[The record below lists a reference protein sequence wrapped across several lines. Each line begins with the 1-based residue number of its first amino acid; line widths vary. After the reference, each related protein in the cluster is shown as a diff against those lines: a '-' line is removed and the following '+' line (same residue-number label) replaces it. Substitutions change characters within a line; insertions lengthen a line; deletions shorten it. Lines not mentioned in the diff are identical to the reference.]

1 MSNIK
6 TLTYPQV
13 AILWWNESKQ
23 SHADYFS
30 SPFFTDPDSRYYVTN
45 GQLVLVVGQSKNY
58 PNEKDFKIRMSNYS
72 PKQGFYAHPDNLI
85 FLGEL

>member
-13 AILWWNESKQ
+13 AILWWNESKT
-23 SHADYFS
+23 SRPTYFEGS
-30 SPFFTDPDSRYYVTN
+30 SFPDLIN
-45 GQLVLVVGQSKNY
+45 GQLVLVVGQAADY
-58 PNEKDFKIRMSNYS
+58 LGEEDFKIRISKYS
-72 PKQGFYAHPDNLI
+72 PEGGFYAHPDNLI

>member
-13 AILWWNESKQ
+13 AILWWNESKT
-23 SHADYFS
+23 SRPTYFEGS
-30 SPFFTDPDSRYYVTN
+30 SFRDLIN

-58 PNEKDFKIRMSNYS
+58 LNEKDFKIRMSNYS
-72 PKQGFYAHPDNLI
+72 PERGFYAHPDNLI
-85 FLGEL
+85 FLGKL

>member
-13 AILWWNESKQ
+13 AILWWNESKT
-23 SHADYFS
+23 SRPTYFEGS
-30 SPFFTDPDSRYYVTN
+30 SFHDLIN
-45 GQLVLVVGQSKNY
+45 GQLVLVVSKSKDRLGD
-58 PNEKDFKIRMSNYS
+58 EDFKIRMSNYS
-72 PKQGFYAHPDNLI
+72 PERGFYAHPDNLI

>member
-13 AILWWNESKQ
+13 AILWWNESKT
-23 SHADYFS
+23 SRPTYFEGS
-30 SPFFTDPDSRYYVTN
+30 SFHDLIN
-45 GQLVLVVGQSKNY
+45 GQLVLVVGQSKDRLGD
-58 PNEKDFKIRMSNYS
+58 EDFKIRMSDYS
-72 PKQGFYAHPDNLI
+72 PEQGFYAHPDNLI

>member
-23 SHADYFS
+23 SHADYLS
-30 SPFFTDPDSRYYVTN
+30 SPFFTDPDSRDYVTN
-45 GQLVLVVGQSKNY
+45 GQLVLVDSPSVYCRGSY
-58 PNEKDFKIRMSNYS
+58 IIALHGDEADFIASER
-72 PKQGFYAHPDNLI
+72 NLI

>member
-13 AILWWNESKQ
+13 AILWWNESKT
-23 SHADYFS
+23 SRPKYFEGPS
-30 SPFFTDPDSRYYVTN
+30 FHDLIN
-45 GQLVLVVGQSKNY
+45 GQLVLVIGLSEQYSDD
-58 PNEKDFKIRMSNYS
+58 KDFKIQKSDYGPER
-72 PKQGFYAHPDNLI
+72 GFFAHPDNLI

>member
-13 AILWWNESKQ
+13 AILWWNESKTHRPTYFEGQ
-23 SHADYFS
+23 SFHGLL
-30 SPFFTDPDSRYYVTN
+30 N
-45 GQLVLVVGQSKNY
+45 GQLVLVVGQSKDY
-58 PNEKDFKIRMSNYS
+58 LNEKDFKIRMSNYS
-72 PKQGFYAHPDNLI
+72 PEQGFYAHPDNLI